1 MKRPSQGGSMKGA
14 GGGVED
20 IWQGWELLAGQ
31 GGSRERERERE
42 NERRRLVDRP
52 GGEGRRGG
60 RRGMEEGSG
69 GGVGG
74 GGGGGGERK
83 VGEPGVDIRTATD
96 QPNIHP
102 RLPASASWSTW
113 SPRLNCAR
121 YIRFFFPATA
131 PRAASLRPSLNRAT
145 CSALHFRL
153 VQFFP
158 SPSPPSSL
166 FSLLPLLFVLF
177 RFACAS
183 CLGFVSFRVFFLFP
197 FFFFLLFRDF

>member
-31 GGSRERERERE
+31 GGSRERERE

-52 GGEGRRGG
+52 GGGRRGG

-69 GGVGG
+69 GGV
-74 GGGGGGERK
+74 GGGGGERK

-158 SPSPPSSL
+158 SPSYL
-166 FSLLPLLFVLF
+166 FFSPLLVLF
-177 RFACAS
+177 RFAWRL
-183 CLGFVSFRVFFLFP
+183 LGFCFISS
-197 FFFFLLFRDF
+197 FFFFLSLFFFWLFRDF